1 MAAVGHRLL
10 AGSNGRGRIRLAALL
25 LAFVALLF
33 ALPSGAM
40 AATRALEIAT
50 GGQHVLKLAE
60 PVDRIAL
67 SNPSVVDVKVV
78 SSREI
83 RLLGQQGGT
92 TDLSIWLTS
101 GTTLSYRIV
110 VGADLTGLRDELTRN
125 PSLAGVKAVETGRG
139 VTLKGEVYSLEDR
152 QKAVEI
158 ARSYVGDD
166 VRDRVQVADR
176 RMVAVE
182 VRFAAVSTST
192 LKALGLNF
200 QSLDNNFQFAAI
212 GPGSRGN
219 FGYTPGNYNLTNP
232 GNPPING
239 DLYTGLDPNTDL
251 PIGQAFNLLM
261 AWPGSNIL
269 AVISA
274 LSNANLAQL
283 LAEPTLLVR
292 SGEDAEFLAGGEVPI
307 PVPQSG
313 AGNGSVTIE
322 YKRFGVQLG
331 VEATV
336 LDNERIILKVNPEVS
351 ELDYTNAVVV
361 QGFRVP
367 ALRSRSTRT
376 TIELGNGQSFVLA
389 GLMYSASGNI
399 EDRIPGI
406 GDLPIIGSFFK
417 RTQNSRERQELII
430 VATPRLVS
438 PMEAG
443 DVPKLPGEG
452 QRYDASLGQNL
463 LNVETLEDH
472 IVRHGLMR

>member
-166 VRDRVQVADR
+166 VRDGVQVADR

-399 EDRIPGI
+399 EDRIPGV

-452 QRYDASLGQNL
+452 QRYDASLGKNL

>member
-1 MAAVGHRLL
+1 MRRVGDMRDAASIMGHALAISTGMVRL
-10 AGSNGRGRIRLAALL
+10 RLACLALA
-25 LAFVALLF
+25 LAALLF
-33 ALPSGAM
+33 ALPSDAA
-40 AATRALEIAT
+40 AATRTLEIAS
-50 GGQHVLKLAE
+50 GGQRVLKLAE

-78 SSREI
+78 SSREL

-92 TDLSIWLTS
+92 TDLSIWLTN

-110 VGADLTGLRDELTRN
+110 VGVDLTGLRDELARTS
-125 PSLAGVKAVETGRG
+125 SLAGVKAVETGRG
-139 VTLKGEVYSLEDR
+139 VTLKGEVYNLEDR
-152 QKAVEI
+152 QKAVTI
-158 ARSYVGDD
+158 ARSYVGEEI
-166 VRDRVQVADR
+166 RDMVQVADR

-182 VRFAAVSTST
+182 VRFAAVSSST

-212 GPGSRGN
+212 GPNSSSS
-219 FGYTPGNYNLTNP
+219 FGYTPG
-232 GNPPING
+232 
-239 DLYTGLDPNTDL
+239 TGLDPDTSL
-251 PIGQAFNLLM
+251 PLSQAFNLFL
-261 AWPGSNIL
+261 AWPGSDL
-269 AVISA
+269 LGVISA

-336 LDNERIILKVNPEVS
+336 LDDDRIVLKVNPEVS
-351 ELDYTNAVVV
+351 ELDYTNALIV

-367 ALRSRSTRT
+367 ALRTRSTRT
-376 TIELGNGQSFVLA
+376 TIELGDGQSFVLA

-438 PMEAG
+438 PMEPG
-443 DVPKLPGEG
+443 QVPKLPGEG
-452 QRYDASLGQNL
+452 QLYDANLGKNL

>member
-399 EDRIPGI
+399 EDRIPGV

-452 QRYDASLGQNL
+452 QRYDASLGKNL

>member
-1 MAAVGHRLL
+1 MCSGGETGAAVAAVGHRVF
-10 AGSNGRGRIRLAALL
+10 ACSNRRVRIRPAALL

-33 ALPSGAM
+33 VLPSDAM
-40 AATRALEIAT
+40 AATRTLEIAS

-67 SNPSVVDVKVV
+67 SNPSVLDVKVV

-92 TDLSIWLTS
+92 TDLSVWLTN
-101 GTTLSYRIV
+101 GTTISYRIV
-110 VGADLTGLRDELTRN
+110 VGVDLTGLRDELTRN
-125 PSLAGVKAVETGRG
+125 PSLASVKAVETGRG
-139 VTLKGEVYSLEDR
+139 VTLRGEVYSLEDR

-158 ARSYVGDD
+158 ARSYVGNE
-166 VRDRVQVADR
+166 VRDMVQVADR

-212 GPGSRGN
+212 GPNSSSS
-219 FGYTPGNYNLTNP
+219 FGYTPG
-232 GNPPING
+232 
-239 DLYTGLDPNTDL
+239 TGLDPDTSL
-251 PIGQAFNLLM
+251 PLSQAFNLFF
-261 AWPGSNIL
+261 AWPGSDL
-269 AVISA
+269 LGVISA

-313 AGNGSVTIE
+313 SGNGSVTIE

-336 LDNERIILKVNPEVS
+336 LDDERIVLKVNPEVS
-351 ELDYTNAVVV
+351 ELDYTNALVV

-367 ALRSRSTRT
+367 ALRTRSTRT

-399 EDRIPGI
+399 EDRIPGV

-417 RTQNSRERQELII
+417 RTQNARERQELII

-452 QRYDASLGQNL
+452 QRYDGSLGKNL
-463 LNVETLEDH
+463 LNVEALEDH

>member
-452 QRYDASLGQNL
+452 QRYDASLGKNL